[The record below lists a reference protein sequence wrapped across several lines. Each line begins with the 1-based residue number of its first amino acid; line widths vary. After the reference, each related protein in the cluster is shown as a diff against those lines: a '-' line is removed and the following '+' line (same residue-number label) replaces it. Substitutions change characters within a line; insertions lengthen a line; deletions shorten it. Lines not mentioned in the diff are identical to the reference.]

1 MDKSRFPQTPKI
13 LLILYHFFQS
23 HCLFCYLC
31 MNHQLP
37 SPPSSYSSSFDRFGC
52 AVVAHQGRIYVSG
65 GFGQDKVN
73 FPSHDYPDQSILNHL
88 DVQAILSS
96 VECYDPETDKWTK
109 LVHMKKV
116 GKPLLLLSNIQCLTC
131 RCVASWVECWWTDQS
146 ILTPSSTLE
155 LICPSFASTCRV
167 IF

>member
-1 MDKSRFPQTPKI
+1 MILVFLLILYIHVDCVDCFSGAWRVFICSRWNGLSSCWILGRSSQYWSLYINHHIIFYIQHCDCFDIAVERYCPRTNEWQTVAPMHESRSPKI

-73 FPSHDYPDQSILNHL
+73 FSLVSISR
-88 DVQAILSS
+88 LS
-96 VECYDPETDKWTK
+96 
-109 LVHMKKV
+109 
-116 GKPLLLLSNIQCLTC
+116 
-131 RCVASWVECWWTDQS
+131 
-146 ILTPSSTLE
+146 
-155 LICPSFASTCRV
+155 
-167 IF
+167 

>member
-1 MDKSRFPQTPKI
+1 MQSVEWTLPVLDSGALLSILVTLYYINHHIIFYIQHCDCFDIAVERYCPRTNEWQTVAPMHESRSPKI

-73 FPSHDYPDQSILNHL
+73 FPSHDYPDQSILNH
-88 DVQAILSS
+88 
-96 VECYDPETDKWTK
+96 
-109 LVHMKKV
+109 
-116 GKPLLLLSNIQCLTC
+116 
-131 RCVASWVECWWTDQS
+131 RCAGNS
-146 ILTPSSTLE
+146 
-155 LICPSFASTCRV
+155 
-167 IF
+167 